1 MTMILSVII
10 TAIILFANRKKR
22 NDELTAFQQF
32 NPVVPVVVV
41 SPVRQ
46 AVSPVYTENGML
58 QPGSEVTIL
67 SETSGK
73 ALTVYGNIGD
83 RVHRGQTLVTVEKEV
98 SESLFR
104 LAKMNLENAEKDLAR
119 YNNLAGGEAV
129 TPQQLEAARLKYQ
142 DALTQFTVVE
152 KQLEN
157 TTIRATVSGVI
168 SKRMIEKGSFL
179 IPSLPLFTLS
189 EQEQLIFL
197 AHVAEQEVMK
207 LHSGQ
212 ETHISIDAFPGEVFT
227 GYVRGISK
235 TPDLA
240 GRYATE
246 VLLPNPDG
254 RLLAGMSGRGSFMD
268 ETDEEALVIPRKCIA
283 GSIREGKIF
292 IVSGD
297 SVIQR
302 RVNALTLNENEVIVT
317 EGISETDRIVVSGQI
332 NLEEGSKVRMIHAN
346 NVQ

>member
-1 MTMILSVII
+1 MIFALII
-10 TAIILFANRKKR
+10 TAIILVANRKKM
-22 NDELTAFQQF
+22 NDELAAFQQF
-32 NPVVPVVVV
+32 NPVVPVEVI
-41 SPVRQ
+41 SPLLQ
-46 AVSPVYTENGML
+46 AVSRTYVGNGVL
-58 QPGSEVTIL
+58 QSGAEVTIL

-73 ALTVYGNIGD
+73 VLSVHGNIGE
-83 RVHRGQTLVTVEKEV
+83 RVRRGQTLVTVEKEV
-98 SESLFR
+98 SESLSR
-104 LAKMNLENAEKDLAR
+104 LAKMNLENAEKDLSR

-142 DALTQFTVVE
+142 DALTQFTVAK

-197 AHVAEQEVMK
+197 MHIPEQEVMK

-212 ETHISIDAFPGEVFT
+212 ETRISIDAMPGEVFT
-227 GYVRGISK
+227 GIVRGISK

-246 VLLPNPDG
+246 VLLRNTDG
-254 RLLAGMSGRGSFMD
+254 RLLAGMSGRGSFRYD
-268 ETDEEALVIPRKCIA
+268 SEDEALVIPRKCIY
-283 GSIREGKIF
+283 GSIKEGKIF

-297 SVIQR
+297 TVMQR
-302 RVNALTLNENEVIVT
+302 RVNALPLNENEVIVIA
-317 EGISETDRIVVSGQI
+317 GIRETDRIVVSGQI
-332 NLEEGSKVRMIHAN
+332 NLEEGSKVSIINAKKTRK
-346 NVQ
+346 

>member
-1 MTMILSVII
+1 MILALII
-10 TAIILFANRKKR
+10 TAFILLANRKKM
-22 NDELTAFQQF
+22 NDELTAIHAF
-32 NPVVPVVVV
+32 NPVVPVEVI
-41 SPVRQ
+41 SPVMQ
-46 AVSPVYTENGML
+46 AVSQTYVGNGVL
-58 QPGSEVTIL
+58 QSGAEVTIL

-73 ALTVYGNIGD
+73 ALSVYGNIGD
-83 RVHRGQTLVTVEKEV
+83 RVRRGQTLVTVEKEV
-98 SESLFR
+98 SERLLR
-104 LAKMNLENAEKDLAR
+104 LAKMNLENAERDLTR

-142 DALTQFTVVE
+142 DALTQYTVAN

-197 AHVAEQEVMK
+197 MHVAEQEVRK

-212 ETHISIDAFPGEVFT
+212 ETRISIDAIPGEVFT
-227 GYVRGISK
+227 GFVRGISK

-246 VLLPNPDG
+246 VLLRNPDG
-254 RLLAGMSGRGSFMD
+254 RLLAGMSGRGSFMH

-283 GSIREGKIF
+283 GSIREGMIYV
-292 IVSGD
+292 VSGD
-297 SVIQR
+297 TVMQR
-302 RVNALTLNENEVIVT
+302 RINALTLNENEVTVT
-317 EGISETDRIVVSGQI
+317 TGISETDRIVVSGQI
-332 NLEEGSKVRMIHAN
+332 NLEEGSKVRIINTKNARR
-346 NVQ
+346 